1 MFVAPRALPTS
12 TMYVDASFAPVVG
25 PPAHVTVT
33 VAGRAEVPG
42 AVTDAAALEGAGG
55 GAVHGPCAKTVVLA
69 NVTLVNAT
77 RTPKC
82 RTPGASAKSCMA
94 VLQRVCPVVM

>member
-1 MFVAPRALPTS
+1 MFVAPRPLPTS

-55 GAVHGPCAKTVVLA
+55 GAGHRPCAKTVVLA
-69 NVTLVNAT
+69 NVTLVTAT
-77 RTPKC
+77 RTPRY
-82 RTPGASAKSCMA
+82 RTPGAGWKRCMG
-94 VLQRVCPVVM
+94 VLQGE

>member
-1 MFVAPRALPTS
+1 MFVAPRPLPTS

-55 GAVHGPCAKTVVLA
+55 GAGHGPCAKTLGLA
-69 NVTLVNAT
+69 DVTLVTAT
-77 RTPKC
+77 RTPKY
-82 RTPGASAKSCMA
+82 RTPGARGKSCMA
-94 VLQRVCPVVM
+94 GLQRE